1 MATAQMTGMIQA
13 RVRSEAL
20 SCFSVEVELSNRS
33 DELLRQLIPEHEV
46 RRELVWGRVDSG
58 ADLPILPE
66 QLAVRL
72 GLPDSGQLAEV
83 TLADGSIL
91 TRRIVSDLK
100 LRWQDRWGIFD
111 AIVEPGRE
119 DLLIG
124 ALVLERL
131 DLLVDCRQEQ
141 LVPRH
146 PNGVRFR
153 A

>member
-1 MATAQMTGMIQA
+1 MTSILQA

-33 DELLRQLIPEHEV
+33 DEHLLQLVPEHEV

-66 QLAVRL
+66 ELAARL
-72 GLPDSGQLAEV
+72 GLADSGQLAEV
-83 TLADGSIL
+83 TLADGSIVN
-91 TRRIVSDLK
+91 RRIVSDLK
-100 LRWQDRWGIFD
+100 LRWQDRWGVFD

-131 DLLVDCRQEQ
+131 DLMVDCRQEQ

-146 PNGVRFR
+146 PNGARFQ